1 MTIAQ
6 KGQVLAGKY
15 RIERILGSGG
25 MGEVL
30 AARHVD
36 LQRDVALKFL
46 HPSLMTRTDLVE
58 RFLREARA
66 LAQLQS
72 EHAVRVMDVAKLED
86 GSPYMVMELL
96 RGSDLH
102 SVLDA
107 GPLPL
112 DEAIEY
118 VLQAAEALAEAHG
131 LGIVHR
137 DLKPSNLFLAQRPD
151 GSHLVKVLDF
161 GISKIAVEEAGPD
174 ASVTATNSFLGS
186 PRYMSP
192 EQIRSAKNVDRRAD
206 IWSLGVVLYELT
218 TGKHPFEAETVAE
231 VIGLV
236 LHQSPAPPSAH
247 RPEIPAELDAVI
259 ARCLEKDRE
268 LRFPDLGAFAEA
280 LGALGPPRARLSM
293 ERVVRMASLPPAAPE
308 PLETSREAT
317 ETHPSPV
324 DPSAPAPAPE
334 AAAVAGGSERPRPP
348 AADALAAESAPSS
361 GAAAAASPAFAPPS
375 TVLPERSPE
384 ERTLT
389 ASAWGGSATPP
400 RPRTRRNLLALAAA
414 LLVAL
419 SAVVI
424 GKLTSRPSV
433 SEGPASPSG
442 RASVFGSLEPSASS
456 AAPEPIIPPVVS
468 PAPESRANAP
478 ALAEPGVELAPSP
491 LPAPERTA
499 TSREEAAVSARS
511 EAATS
516 APRRPKKAARGTTKR
531 APETPSAQQG
541 KPTSRAA
548 PAAKKAPKPEWE
560 QEWLEKRVIGK

>member
-478 ALAEPGVELAPSP
+478 ALVEPGAELAPSP

-516 APRRPKKAARGTTKR
+516 APRRPKKAASGTTKR